1 MAALM
6 AHDWPG
12 NVRELRNVLERALA
26 LGADVGAMVAPLGDG
41 ALQSAGRGAVPVE
54 FTAGLPFRDEKD
66 RWNEQFERRY
76 LVWLLRR
83 ADGNIS
89 KAARDADMDRKYLH
103 KLLKK
108 YGIDPGED

>member
-1 MAALM
+1 
-6 AHDWPG
+6 
-12 NVRELRNVLERALA
+12 
-26 LGADVGAMVAPLGDG
+26 VAPLGDRPLQAPRA
-41 ALQSAGRGAVPVE
+41 ALPTE
-54 FTAGLPFRDEKD
+54 FTPSLPFRDEKE
-66 RWNEQFERRY
+66 RWNEMFERRY

-108 YGIDPGED
+108 YGIDPGGPGGPAGPAGE